1 MTLQQL
7 RYLLAVVEHGGMT
20 AAANALFVDQSAL
33 SRALQALERELRTEL
48 FVRGGRGVVPTAEG
62 ARIAHLAKRILS
74 GVRAIEDTFHPEDES
89 GTTARLVVGATQS
102 LAIEL
107 ISNILPAFRARHPEI
122 AADACPYESPDL
134 AIEAMRKGEVDIVL
148 VDLPVPA
155 DLRVQPLHH
164 HEIVLVSPPGLRLP
178 DPVPWQALHG
188 ADMILPTPGSV
199 RRRQFEQW
207 FTRHEVRP
215 RVVMETDER
224 GAWVACVV
232 AGHGSVLWY
241 RDLAHRFASSVT
253 IRSLSPP
260 LVRTVALVW
269 TRRPLSAAARQL
281 CSYAQAR
288 GVEETEYI

>member
-20 AAANALFVDQSAL
+20 AAAQALFVDQSAL

-48 FVRGGRGVVPTAEG
+48 FVRAGRGVVPTAEG

-74 GVRAIEDTFHPEDES
+74 GVRAIEDTFHPEIDANTS
-89 GTTARLVVGATQS
+89 GRLALGATQS

-107 ISNILPAFRARHPEI
+107 ISGILPAFRARHPEI
-122 AADACPYESPDL
+122 AATAHPYDSPDL
-134 AIEAMRKGEVDIVL
+134 AIEAMRKSEVDLVF

-155 DLRVQPLHH
+155 DLRVQPLRH
-164 HEIVLVSPPGLRLP
+164 HEIVLVSPLDLRLP

-188 ADMILPTPGSV
+188 ADMIMPSAGSV
-199 RRRQFEQW
+199 RRRQFEQL
-207 FTRHEVRP
+207 FAKHEVRP

-224 GAWVACVV
+224 GAWVACVA
-232 AGHGSVLWY
+232 AGHGSMLWY
-241 RDLAHRFASSVT
+241 RELASSFSSSVA

-260 LVRTVALVW
+260 LIRTVALVW
-269 TRRPLSAAARQL
+269 TRNTLTPEARVL
-281 CSYAQAR
+281 CAYAQAR